1 MELREARGSDNTY
14 IQVYEQ
20 EVMEEA
26 RLKRKGA
33 LVRESGS
40 IILVNEEDKAFGVDE
55 VVAYIWSICDGKTVD
70 EVINQF
76 SEASNIPRDE
86 VREPIINLI
95 NKLKSVSLLE

>member
-1 MELREARGSDNTY
+1 MQSVRGSDNTY
-14 IQVYEQ
+14 IQVHEE

-26 RLKRKGA
+26 KLKRKGA

-55 VVAYIWSICDGKTVD
+55 VVAYIWSISDGKTVS
-70 EVINQF
+70 EVIDQF
-76 SEASNIPRDE
+76 SEVSNIPTEE